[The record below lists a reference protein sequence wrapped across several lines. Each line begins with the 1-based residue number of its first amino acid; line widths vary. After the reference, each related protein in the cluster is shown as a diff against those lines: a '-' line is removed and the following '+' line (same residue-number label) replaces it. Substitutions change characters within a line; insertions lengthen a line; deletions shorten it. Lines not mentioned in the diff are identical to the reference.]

1 METTMTEQE
10 NEEKIG
16 LLKNLGLSFSQ
27 ARVYVALGEAEQL
40 SAEAISRATN
50 IHRGNVY
57 RVIDSLS
64 SLGLVER
71 RLTTKKNLF
80 AAMPLKEGIE
90 LLLSRKDREYFETQ
104 VGAKKVIN
112 HLKVQRKVAR
122 AENDEYFDLL
132 PKGEANLKAFKNN
145 MDQASSSIDD
155 VIAWKGFENCLT
167 SRGTPNG
174 MDNYVNALKRGVR
187 IRYLTNFP
195 KKSKSKSDV
204 FKSIEKLQ
212 KVGSFEVRSIDNP
225 PSCVFAIF
233 DKKVAFICT
242 FPISNPLETP
252 VLLSNNPT
260 LIGLAQSY
268 FDFLWLNSKSA
279 LACT

>member
-1 METTMTEQE
+1 MGIQ
-10 NEEKIG
+10 EEKIELLQKIG
-16 LLKNLGLSFSQ
+16 LTFLQ
-27 ARVYVALGEAEQL
+27 AKVYIALNEFGAL
-40 SAEAISRATN
+40 SAKEISEVSQIDRSN
-50 IHRGNVY
+50 IY
-57 RVIDSLS
+57 RILLTLQ

-71 RLTTKKNLF
+71 RLTTGKDF
-80 AAMPLKEGIE
+80 FVACPLKDGIE
-90 LLLSRKDREYFETQ
+90 FLLTRKDKEYCETQ
-104 VGAKKVIN
+104 VEAKRIIDC
-112 HLKVQRKVAR
+112 LKVERKDFPAG
-122 AENDEYFDLL
+122 NDDHFDLV

-167 SRGTPNG
+167 SWGTTNG
-174 MDNYVNALKRGVR
+174 MDNYINALKRGVR

-195 KKSKSKSDV
+195 KKSKTNSGV

-260 LIGLAQSY
+260 LIGLTQPY
-268 FDFLWLNSKSA
+268 FDFLWLNSKSV